1 MPPCITQ
8 FKAAAFDLDGTL
20 LRSDKTISL
29 QTQAVVHQVANAG
42 VVTILATGRTLDT
55 ARKFYADLQM
65 KTPLICYNGACVIEF
80 PSGTELMHH
89 KLSEAISRAIVRY
102 SREYGLALHASMNHG
117 LYFEPDSVEANSYDI
132 LSRTTGYTVDFDTI
146 SDLRFTK
153 AMYVGD
159 ESIIEQVRSRLEADY
174 PKSLYMVYS
183 FKNYFEIMSI
193 EASKRNA
200 LEFVLRRYGVEAK
213 DTIAFGDAENDLDM
227 LTWVGHG
234 VAMGN
239 APSHVIEATQYR
251 TESNDQE
258 GVSKYLRQFG
268 CL

>member
-1 MPPCITQ
+1 MSSCITQ

-29 QTQAVVHQVANAG
+29 QTQAVVHQVADAG

-55 ARKFYADLQM
+55 AHKFYNELQM

-102 SREYGLALHASMNHG
+102 SREYGLALHASMNHE

-132 LSRTTGYTVDFDTI
+132 LSRTTGHTVDFDEI

-159 ESIIEQVRSRLEADY
+159 ESIIEQVRARLEGDF
-174 PKSLYMVYS
+174 PKALYMVYS

-200 LEFVLRRYGVEAK
+200 LEFVLKQYGVEAK

-227 LTWVGHG
+227 LMWVGHG

-239 APSHVIEATQYR
+239 APPHVIEATQHI

>member
-1 MPPCITQ
+1 
-8 FKAAAFDLDGTL
+8 
-20 LRSDKTISL
+20 
-29 QTQAVVHQVANAG
+29 
-42 VVTILATGRTLDT
+42 
-55 ARKFYADLQM
+55 
-65 KTPLICYNGACVIEF
+65 
-80 PSGTELMHH
+80 
-89 KLSEAISRAIVRY
+89 
-102 SREYGLALHASMNHG
+102 
-117 LYFEPDSVEANSYDI
+117 
-132 LSRTTGYTVDFDTI
+132 
-146 SDLRFTK
+146 
-153 AMYVGD
+153 
-159 ESIIEQVRSRLEADY
+159 
-174 PKSLYMVYS
+174 MVYS

-268 CL
+268 CQ